1 MSSPSFF
8 NKKKDLNLWPI
19 TLLRVYT
26 GVFFAYHGFGKIRGG
41 GFADGLAGFVGSQEN
56 SYGFF
61 RPFLDSVVLP
71 NKALF
76 GFMVSWGELAI
87 GLALIVG
94 LMTRYASIAGAIMLA
109 SFWFAKGQSPL
120 AGQNHDFIWV
130 MIFIVLAAV
139 HAGRQHGLDE
149 QLADKFKFLR

>member
-61 RPFLDSVVLP
+61 RPFLDS
-71 NKALF
+71 
-76 GFMVSWGELAI
+76 GFCCVAEQSAVWLY
-87 GLALIVG
+87 GLLG
-94 LMTRYASIAGAIMLA
+94 
-109 SFWFAKGQSPL
+109 
-120 AGQNHDFIWV
+120 
-130 MIFIVLAAV
+130 
-139 HAGRQHGLDE
+139 
-149 QLADKFKFLR
+149 